1 MTERRYRGH
10 WYVDFWFE
18 GSDGTRERIRKKSP
32 VQTKRGA
39 EEYERQL
46 RTQLLAPKN
55 KEIQRI
61 KFGDFSRQF
70 LEVFVPTKKASVQ
83 TAYESSIRVHL
94 VPAFGATWMDEINA
108 KRIEFFAAKLSASL
122 AAKRAV
128 TGRKGNGK
136 KTVRNTVG
144 VLSKMLH
151 VAKRWGHLDVLP
163 EIVFG
168 NVPPGPIRFLSED
181 ESNRLLDAAGPY
193 WYGPIL
199 WGLKTG
205 CRQGEIWALE
215 RDQIDLQRARVRID
229 RAVWRKHVG
238 LPKHDKIRDVDL
250 PPNLV
255 AFLKEHLRVVPL
267 SSRIVFPKTGKGS
280 QIRQERKASTGL
292 TRACERAG
300 IEPIGWHVLRHTYAS
315 RLVMRGVPL
324 NVVQE
329 LLGHA
334 DIRETMRYAHLAP
347 NAKREAVKVLDEG
360 EEKFGHQL
368 GTGTQDV

>member
-1 MTERRYRGH
+1 
-10 WYVDFWFE
+10 
-18 GSDGTRERIRKKSP
+18 
-32 VQTKRGA
+32 
-39 EEYERQL
+39 
-46 RTQLLAPKN
+46 
-55 KEIQRI
+55 
-61 KFGDFSRQF
+61 
-70 LEVFVPTKKASVQ
+70 
-83 TAYESSIRVHL
+83 
-94 VPAFGATWMDEINA
+94 
-108 KRIEFFAAKLSASL
+108 
-122 AAKRAV
+122 
-128 TGRKGNGK
+128 
-136 KTVRNTVG
+136 
-144 VLSKMLH
+144 
-151 VAKRWGHLDVLP
+151 VLP

-168 NVPPGPIRFLSED
+168 KVPVGPIRFLSED
-181 ESNRLLDAAGPY
+181 ESNRLLEAAGAY

-250 PPNLV
+250 PPSLV
-255 AFLKEHLRVVPL
+255 AFLKEHLKVVPL

-292 TRACERAG
+292 NRACERAG

-315 RLVMRGVPL
+315 RLVTRGVPM
-324 NVVQE
+324 NVVQD

-347 NAKREAVKVLDEG
+347 NAKRDAVKVLDEAG
-360 EEKFGHQL
+360 ENFGHQL
-368 GTGTQDV
+368 GTGSGTK